1 MSDTIALHFSH
12 TGNMP
17 VINNNNQRSSQV
29 ASNLERSPKQDEASN
44 STKNLIIGL
53 LTISGLMAGAIWGYR
68 KLAPAAV
75 SKQVDK
81 FDELLKDIP
90 YVQKEFKN
98 IFLNKNLTEDETI
111 NTINRY
117 RALEKMRLDKKVS
130 KEDYIKAV
138 FEEAKNN
145 YGLAQSGIKL
155 QFNSQKLPKGQIG
168 KWSPKERTILINLS
182 ATTEQAFGAVHHE
195 LRHSKQSITMAQ
207 NCPPEFAYECALKS
221 MYKKKLKEHPLTT
234 KPFVQWRQKLETP
247 EWKNRAM
254 TEVIMPMLNSWQD
267 VPKIDFP
274 NVVEY
279 AKNVISS
286 NLNYVQYEKNQ
297 EKYWINWIEQDAR
310 YAEHKICKLFKI
322 NEKLIDIRKE
332 SDNKCIKSDTNF
344 DNF

>member
-1 MSDTIALHFSH
+1 
-12 TGNMP
+12 
-17 VINNNNQRSSQV
+17 
-29 ASNLERSPKQDEASN
+29 
-44 STKNLIIGL
+44 
-53 LTISGLMAGAIWGYR
+53 MAGAVLGYK
-68 KLAPAAV
+68 KLASATV
-75 SKQVDK
+75 SKQVDNK
-81 FDELLKDIP
+81 FDKLLKDIP

-155 QFNSQKLPKGQIG
+155 QLNPQKTKNNQIG
-168 KWSPKERTILINLS
+168 KWSPKERTVIIYS
-182 ATTEQAFGAVHHE
+182 SMPTEQAFGAIHHE
-195 LRHSKQSITMAQ
+195 LRHSKQSITMIQ
-207 NCPPEFAYECALKS
+207 HCSPEFTYECALKS

-234 KPFVQWRQKLETP
+234 KPFAQWRQNLETP

-254 TEVIMPMLNSWQD
+254 TEVVMPMLNNWEN

-274 NVVEY
+274 NVEEY
-279 AKNVISS
+279 AKKVMVS
-286 NLNYVQYEKNQ
+286 NLEYVPYEKNK
-297 EKYWINWIEQDAR
+297 EKYWTLWNEQDAR

-322 NEKLIDIRKE
+322 NEKLIDIRKK
-332 SDNKCIKSDTNF
+332 SDDKYIKSNTNF